1 MLRLAQHDGNRLH
14 ILTLFLFLCC
24 IVFSCQTN
32 AQENPENTLEQTRS
46 AMQET
51 EAQRKKAEEKLAAVR
66 KENDTLREKIL
77 AKAARI
83 DRIEKDVLQHERESE
98 RLKKEEARLHET
110 LTHQSKTMHRLV
122 SSAWSL
128 HHRPQ
133 LAAWMLPE
141 KARERALT
149 ARTLTVTG
157 NSLKN
162 KMASLNDAL
171 LKQKELQENILQRTQ
186 ESREH
191 SEELEQERKELQKQL
206 QERQKLVNE
215 IQREQQQYAE
225 KIAKLARD
233 AADMQQLITSLEAER
248 VEQKNKL
255 FDHVSPILKPAY
267 SPYQTAPDTTDY
279 DALPDM
285 PRAEAKTFIEAKGSL
300 PLPANGRIIGKYG
313 DRRGKNDHLKGIEIR
328 TLPNATVTAPFEGE
342 VLYTGNFMDYGNMVI
357 VRHSNDYHTLVAGLS
372 RIDVVKGQFLL
383 DGEPIGAMGEGIEL
397 RKLYMELRRASR
409 TVNPARWFALTKK
422 HYAKN

>member
-1 MLRLAQHDGNRLH
+1 MVAAQYVMAAPPPAT
-14 ILTLFLFLCC
+14 TL
-24 IVFSCQTN
+24 Q
-32 AQENPENTLEQTRS
+32 QTRE

-51 EAQRKKAEEKLAAVR
+51 EKKRQQAEEKLAAIR
-66 KENDTLREKIL
+66 KENDALREKIL

-83 DRIEKDVLQHERESE
+83 DRIEKDVLQHEHESD
-98 RLKKEEARLHET
+98 RLKKEEARLHDT
-110 LTHQSKTMHRLV
+110 LSQQSKTMHRLV

-141 KARERALT
+141 KTRERALT

-171 LKQKELQENILQRTQ
+171 LKQKELQRNIVQRTE

-191 SEELEQERKELQKQL
+191 SKTLEQERKELQEQL
-206 QERQKLVNE
+206 KKRQILVNT

-225 KIAKLARD
+225 KIAQLARE
-233 AADMQQLITSLEAER
+233 AADMQQLITSLEADR
-248 VEQKNKL
+248 TEQKNRL
-255 FDHVSPILKPAY
+255 FRDIQPMLKPAY
-267 SPYQTAPDTTDY
+267 SAYAPPSDGNDQ
-279 DALPDM
+279 ALPNM
-285 PRAEAKTFIEAKGSL
+285 PRTTAKTFMQAKGSL
-300 PLPANGRIIGKYG
+300 PLPANGRVIGKYG

-328 TLPNATVTAPFEGE
+328 TLANATVTAPFEGE
-342 VLYTGNFMDYGNMVI
+342 VLYTGDFMDYGNMVI
-357 VRHSNDYHTLVAGLS
+357 IRHSNDYHTLVAGLS
-372 RIDVVKGQFLL
+372 HIHVTKGQFLL
-383 DGEPIGAMGEGIEL
+383 DGEPIGAMGNTIKL

-409 TVNPARWFALTKK
+409 TVNPQKWFALTKQ